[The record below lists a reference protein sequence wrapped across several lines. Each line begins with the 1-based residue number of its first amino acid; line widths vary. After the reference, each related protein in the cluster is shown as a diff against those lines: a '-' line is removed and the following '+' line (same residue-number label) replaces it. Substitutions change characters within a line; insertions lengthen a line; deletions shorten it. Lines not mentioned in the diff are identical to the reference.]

1 MILWTLFVI
10 RLRLSLPF
18 AVILSLYSILQLLQ
32 ITRIFLENP
41 TQNGFEIFNLVTT
54 SLGISVIDIA
64 IYLVVVQMR
73 QLKAK
78 LKCQSHEEWRRWARG
93 IKVEQVVII
102 TLSVVTALVRVEID
116 IRRSSNN
123 ESK

>member
-1 MILWTLFVI
+1 LTLATSLLTFSVILWTLFVI

-18 AVILSLYSILQLLQ
+18 AVILSLYTILQLLQ

-41 TQNGFEIFNLVTT
+41 IQNGFEIFNLVTT

-73 QLKAK
+73 RLEAK
-78 LKCQSHEEWRRWARG
+78 LKCQSHEE
-93 IKVEQVVII
+93 
-102 TLSVVTALVRVEID
+102 
-116 IRRSSNN
+116 
-123 ESK
+123 